1 MDEEEAIVM
10 EINEKAGQIVETAI
24 HNAVEYLEN
33 LQMRQQMALEEPRTC
48 PEKEQSY
55 AIKNINWTSCEEFT
69 VNNGIQQIEDY
80 ISTWEFHESW
90 LHCTDFL
97 HEEELEFCKR
107 YHYRMNWSLP
117 TCRKPIPRAIASIY
131 FIIEISKVK
140 PCTWNDKIQRKM
152 AQRHY
157 RNQNQLDGKHILLSP
172 FSLLPQELGK
182 HETRIG
188 DSGMLS

>member
-140 PCTWNDKIQRKM
+140 PCTFPVEVFFYLESNRLEHRPGTTRFREKWLKDIIETKINLM
-152 AQRHY
+152 ES
-157 RNQNQLDGKHILLSP
+157 I
-172 FSLLPQELGK
+172 FF
-182 HETRIG
+182 
-188 DSGMLS
+188 